1 MLEQPASSN
10 RPSAESP
17 FDRAAQLADGVL
29 ILDGCL
35 DRGDERAALRVS
47 LLQGQCTLAA
57 ACRRFDYLPPRETGP
72 ARSLLMIFMP
82 EEARSLHRRDSL
94 VIRDGAAEVELN
106 RTAIRRLETDLKA
119 FARESLA
126 PLAADDRARALAF
139 IAEASAVQPV
149 RGAISLSETLFS
161 LRQALRERL
170 PPYNHAPD
178 QPRGISVD
186 SIMAVD
192 DVSFY
197 ISGWLRDEEAEIT
210 RLTAVSPEGHRAE
223 LAPTMF
229 TYRRPEVTSYFS
241 GGVQGRRNP
250 DEEAGFVCFTELD
263 SPSLLSA
270 GWILEMENA
279 DGGALETTC
288 PPVLRVA
295 VATRSQI
302 LADASRHRQ
311 ADEELMVNH
320 VMPAMLKIA
329 KQAEAATRVESVTTF
344 GEPAAKPTV
353 SIIIPLYK
361 RIDLVEQQLAEFTQD
376 PEVKQADLIYVL
388 DSPEQEDELLDLVGR
403 LFPIYGVPLR
413 VGVLQRNVG
422 FANATNAGASIA
434 RGGLLLFM
442 NSDVF
447 PDKPGWLSTLA
458 SVYESTPRIGALGPK
473 LLYEDGSIQHAGM
486 HFHQPLGSTVWLD
499 AHYFRGLHRDFA
511 GANVARQVP
520 LVSGA
525 CLMISSSLFA
535 DVGGLQARYV
545 QGDYEDSDLCLRL
558 AERGLQNWYTPAV
571 ELYHL
576 EALSYLSD
584 LRMPA
589 NRYNAWLHTHLWRR
603 QIEAFAEAPER

>member
-1 MLEQPASSN
+1 
-10 RPSAESP
+10 
-17 FDRAAQLADGVL
+17 
-29 ILDGCL
+29 
-35 DRGDERAALRVS
+35 
-47 LLQGQCTLAA
+47 
-57 ACRRFDYLPPRETGP
+57 
-72 ARSLLMIFMP
+72 MIFIP
-82 EEARSLHRRDSL
+82 EDARSLHRGDSL
-94 VIRDGAAEVELN
+94 VIRDGDAEVELS
-106 RTAIRRLETDLKA
+106 RTAIRRLETDLRG
-119 FARESLA
+119 FARECLA

-139 IAEASAVQPV
+139 IATASAVQPL
-149 RGAISLSETLFS
+149 RGAAAVSEKLFS

-170 PPYNHAPD
+170 PPYTHAPD

-197 ISGWLRDEEAEIT
+197 VSGWLRDEEAEIT
-210 RLTAVSPEGHRAE
+210 RVTAVAPEGHRVE
-223 LAPTMF
+223 LAQTVF
-229 TYRRPEVTSYFS
+229 TYRRPEVTTYFS
-241 GGVQGRRNP
+241 GGLQGRRNP

-263 SPSLLSA
+263 SPSLLST

-279 DGGALETTC
+279 DGAALETRC

-295 VATRSQI
+295 VATRNQI

-311 ADEELMVNH
+311 PDDELMVNH

-329 KQAEAATRVESVTTF
+329 KQAEMATRIDSVTTF
-344 GEPAAKPTV
+344 GEPAAEPAV

-376 PEVKQADLIYVL
+376 PEIKQADLIYVL
-388 DSPEQEDELLDLVGR
+388 DSPEQEDALLDLVGR

-413 VGVLQRNVG
+413 VAVLQRNVG

-434 RGGLLLFM
+434 QGDLLVLM

-458 SVYESTPRIGALGPK
+458 SVHASTPKIGALGPK

-520 LVSGA
+520 LVSAA
-525 CLMISSSLFA
+525 CLMISRRVFA
-535 DVGGLQARYV
+535 DIGGLEARYV
-545 QGDYEDSDLCLRL
+545 QGDYEDSDLCMRL
-558 AERGLQNWYTPAV
+558 SERGLQNWYTPAA

-576 EALSYLSD
+576 EALSYLAD
-584 LRMPA
+584 LRVPA

-603 QIEAFAEAPER
+603 QIEAFAEAPAG